1 MRGRFCRKQ
10 QVSCRTYY
18 YKCTW
23 DVQSHYLPQEFSHTN
38 FRGLQSCHFIITARC
53 YSQKHKKVQEEGWK
67 DSALWEAWYSR
78 KREEEKEQSGLEKNN
93 LTNITSSTTTP
104 NLHSSKFLQRT
115 VGHLLFAQQDFPGTL
130 ISSF

>member
-10 QVSCRTYY
+10 QVSCRTHY

-53 YSQKHKKVQEEGWK
+53 YSQKHKEEQEEGGK
-67 DSALWEAWYSR
+67 GSALWEAWYSR
-78 KREEEKEQSGLEKNN
+78 KREGEKEQSGLEKNN
-93 LTNITSSTTTP
+93 
-104 NLHSSKFLQRT
+104 RT
-115 VGHLLFAQQDFPGTL
+115 VERAVKMFCIFWVVYIIFTILNSACFFFRGVEKE
-130 ISSF
+130 